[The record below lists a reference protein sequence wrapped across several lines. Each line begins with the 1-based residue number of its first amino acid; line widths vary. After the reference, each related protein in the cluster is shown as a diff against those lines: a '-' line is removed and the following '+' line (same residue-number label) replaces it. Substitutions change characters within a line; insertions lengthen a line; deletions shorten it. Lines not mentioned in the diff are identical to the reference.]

1 MSNYTPAT
9 NFAAKDSL
17 PSGDPA
23 KTIRGV
29 EFSTEFNDIA
39 TAVSTKADSFSP
51 IFSGTVTVDDINVN
65 NNATIAGTLGVT
77 GGTTLS
83 STLGVTGGTT
93 LGSTLSVTGGTT
105 LSSTLGVTGD
115 VTLEA
120 ALDVTGDA
128 TLGGTLVV
136 TGELTADLIDGGT
149 Y

>member
-65 NNATIAGTLGVT
+65 NNAAIGGTLDVT
-77 GGTTLS
+77 GGTTLG

-93 LGSTLSVTGGTT
+93 LDSTLSVTGGTT
-105 LSSTLGVTGD
+105 LGSTLGVTGD

-120 ALDVTGDA
+120 ALDVAGDA

-136 TGELTADLIDGGT
+136 AGELTADLIDGGT

>member
-29 EFSTEFNDIA
+29 EFSGEFNDIS
-39 TAVSTKADSFSP
+39 TAISTKADSFSP

-65 NNATIAGTLGVT
+65 NSATIGTTLDVTGGTALSSTLDVTGSTTLGGTLGVT
-77 GGTTLS
+77 GA
-83 STLGVTGGTT
+83 
-93 LGSTLSVTGGTT
+93 TT

-115 VTLEA
+115 ATLGGT
-120 ALDVTGDA
+120 LGVTGDA

>member
-65 NNATIAGTLGVT
+65 NSAAIGTTLDVT
-77 GGTTLS
+77 GGTS
-83 STLGVTGGTT
+83 LG
-93 LGSTLSVTGGTT
+93 
-105 LSSTLGVTGD
+105 STLGVTGD

-120 ALDVTGDA
+120 ALGVAGDATLEGTLDVTGDA

>member
-23 KTIRGV
+23 KTIRGA

-51 IFSGTVTVDDINVN
+51 IFTGTVTVDDINVN
-65 NNATIAGTLGVT
+65 DNAAI
-77 GGTTLS
+77 GG
-83 STLGVTGGTT
+83 TLGVTGGTT
-93 LGSTLSVTGGTT
+93 LGSTL
-105 LSSTLGVTGD
+105 GVTGD

-120 ALDVTGDA
+120 TLDVTGDA
-128 TLGGTLVV
+128 TLGDTLVV
-136 TGELTADLIDGGT
+136 TGELTAGLIDGGT

>member
-51 IFSGTVTVDDINVN
+51 IFSGTVTVEEINVN
-65 NNATIAGTLGVT
+65 NNAAIGGTLDVT
-77 GGTTLS
+77 GGTTLG

-93 LGSTLSVTGGTT
+93 LGSTLGVTGGTT

>member
-65 NNATIAGTLGVT
+65 NNAAIGGTLD
-77 GGTTLS
+77 
-83 STLGVTGGTT
+83 VTGGTT
-93 LGSTLSVTGGTT
+93 LGSTLSVTGGTI

-115 VTLEA
+115 VTLES

-128 TLGGTLVV
+128 TLGGTLAV

>member
-65 NNATIAGTLGVT
+65 NNAAIGGTLDVT
-77 GGTTLS
+77 GGTTLG

-93 LGSTLSVTGGTT
+93 LGSTLGVTGGTT
-105 LSSTLGVTGD
+105 LGSTLGVTGD

>member
-51 IFSGTVTVDDINVN
+51 IFSGTVTVEEINVN
-65 NNATIAGTLGVT
+65 NNAAIGGTLGVT

-83 STLGVTGGTT
+83 STLSVTGGTT
-93 LGSTLSVTGGTT
+93 LGSTLGVTGGTT
-105 LSSTLGVTGD
+105 LSST
-115 VTLEA
+115 
-120 ALDVTGDA
+120 LDVTGDA

>member
-17 PSGDPA
+17 LSGDPA

-51 IFSGTVTVDDINVN
+51 IFSGTVTVDDNNVN
-65 NNATIAGTLGVT
+65 NNAAIGGTLGVTGGTTLGSTLGVT

-93 LGSTLSVTGGTT
+93 LGSTLSVTGSTT
-105 LSSTLGVTGD
+105 LSST
-115 VTLEA
+115 
-120 ALDVTGDA
+120 LDVTGDA

>member
-51 IFSGTVTVDDINVN
+51 IFSGTVTVEEINVN
-65 NNATIAGTLGVT
+65 NNAAIGGTLDVT
-77 GGTTLS
+77 GGTTLG

-93 LGSTLSVTGGTT
+93 LDSTLSVTGGTT
-105 LSSTLGVTGD
+105 LGSTLGVTGD

-120 ALDVTGDA
+120 ALDVAGDA

-136 TGELTADLIDGGT
+136 AGELTADLIDGGT

>member
-51 IFSGTVTVDDINVN
+51 IFSGTVTVEEINVN
-65 NNATIAGTLGVT
+65 NNAAI
-77 GGTTLS
+77 GG
-83 STLGVTGGTT
+83 TLGVTGGTT
-93 LGSTLSVTGGTT
+93 LGSTL
-105 LSSTLGVTGD
+105 GVTGN
-115 VTLEA
+115 
-120 ALDVTGDA
+120 A

>member
-23 KTIRGV
+23 KTIRGA

-51 IFSGTVTVDDINVN
+51 IFTGTVTVDDINVN
-65 NNATIAGTLGVT
+65 DNAAI
-77 GGTTLS
+77 GG
-83 STLGVTGGTT
+83 TLGVTGGTT
-93 LGSTLSVTGGTT
+93 LGSTL
-105 LSSTLGVTGD
+105 GVTGD

-120 ALDVTGDA
+120 TLDVTGDA

-136 TGELTADLIDGGT
+136 TGELTAGLIDGGT

>member
-51 IFSGTVTVDDINVN
+51 IFSGTVTVEEINVN
-65 NNATIAGTLGVT
+65 NNAAIGGTLDVT
-77 GGTTLS
+77 GGTTLG

-105 LSSTLGVTGD
+105 LGSTLGVTGD

>member
-65 NNATIAGTLGVT
+65 NNAAIGGTLDVT
-77 GGTTLS
+77 GGTTLG

-93 LGSTLSVTGGTT
+93 LGSTLGVTGGTT